1 MIHFFTTFFHT
12 FSFIETLGLTDLH
25 PVEMLQDQAQ
35 CILGDYVRNR
45 YQRQPT
51 RFGRLLLAIPLLRM
65 IRTSTIEMLFFK
77 ETVGDASV
85 IRLLHDMYRA
95 ESLQSQTKA
104 SDISI
109 SRLFPSQA
117 HSQPIPASSSLCSPL
132 LMASEG
138 NIAKPLSHINK
149 DSTTTPERSS
159 LRSSPNSSKP
169 ISALAA
175 VN

>member
-1 MIHFFTTFFHT
+1 
-12 FSFIETLGLTDLH
+12 
-25 PVEMLQDQAQ
+25 MLQDQAQ

-65 IRTSTIEMLFFK
+65 IRTSTIEMIFFK
-77 ETVGDASV
+77 ETVGEASV

-95 ESLQSQTKA
+95 ESLQGQTKA

-109 SRLFPSQA
+109 SRLFPSQP
-117 HSQPIPASSSLCSPL
+117 HPQQMPVTSSLCSSM
-132 LMASEG
+132 LMPSNG
-138 NIAKPLSHINK
+138 NLGKPLPIMDE
-149 DSTTTPERSS
+149 DSSTTPERIS
-159 LRSSPNSSKP
+159 LRSSPNTSKT

-175 VN
+175 AT

>member
-1 MIHFFTTFFHT
+1 MYST
-12 FSFIETLGLTDLH
+12 ETLGLTDLH

-65 IRTSTIEMLFFK
+65 IRTSTIEMIFFK
-77 ETVGDASV
+77 DTVGDASV

-95 ESLQSQTKA
+95 DNIHSQAKP

-109 SRLFPSQA
+109 ARLFPTQSSFS
-117 HSQPIPASSSLCSPL
+117 HHLIPTSIS
-132 LMASEG
+132 
-138 NIAKPLSHINK
+138 I
-149 DSTTTPERSS
+149 
-159 LRSSPNSSKP
+159 SSPNSIFTTGGLGKSLATLNEDVNSVSEEPTLGCNANATKNL
-169 ISALAA
+169 STLAA